1 MQSVTSSP
9 FHHRP
14 SPATLLS
21 APPSTTA
28 TTAAPT
34 TTATTSGGLSMAHL
48 LQPVSPNNHP
58 NPNIHNTPIISPP
71 LPLPVSSSA
80 SSSHYPRSYGSSSG
94 SPAEPTAL
102 LPENNHA
109 ASANSGTAGSVSR
122 TSGFALG
129 QPAQSQQQHPPAAP
143 APSTGTS
150 GLQQKRAYRQ
160 RRKDPSCD
168 ACRERKVKCDASESS
183 SCTECTNRK
192 VRCQFTKETNK
203 RMSSI
208 KFVPSSTFL
217 IKEVSHLIEP

>member
-1 MQSVTSSP
+1 MQNPYFSPVQNNPPPPPPPPPPSSSSSSHPLSHHVSYDLPPVQSVTSSP

-168 ACRERKVKCDASESS
+168 ACRERKVK
-183 SCTECTNRK
+183 
-192 VRCQFTKETNK
+192 V
-203 RMSSI
+203 I
-208 KFVPSSTFL
+208 P
-217 IKEVSHLIEP
+217 